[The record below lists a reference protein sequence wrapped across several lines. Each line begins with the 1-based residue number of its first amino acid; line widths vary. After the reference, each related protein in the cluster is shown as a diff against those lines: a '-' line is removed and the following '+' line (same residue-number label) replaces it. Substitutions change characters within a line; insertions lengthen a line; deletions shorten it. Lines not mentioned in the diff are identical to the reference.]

1 MLVTSSDNGTS
12 TTTYTTPDNGSVW
25 MIDQLKNKEM
35 IVKGKTSMTSGSST
49 STTEYSYTF
58 EQD

>member
-1 MLVTSSDNGTS
+1 
-12 TTTYTTPDNGSVW
+12 